1 MDHTIRIL
9 LVDDQKL
16 FVESLKTV
24 VENDAEDIEVVG
36 IANDG
41 LEAVELARELN
52 PEIVVMDVRMP
63 ESDGVEA
70 VEAIQRINPDIRIVM
85 LTTFDDDRYVHEALQ
100 KGAVGYLL
108 KNIAPAKLVSSIR
121 AVRSGNVMIAPR
133 IAGKLLEK
141 AYNDPDSLH
150 KSAFVEDTYEELKP
164 RELEILK
171 LMSTGMGNKQITRKL
186 FLAEQTVRNHISAI
200 YTKLGVHDRYEVIQK
215 AFKLGII

>member
-16 FVESLKTV
+16 FVESLKTG

-52 PEIVVMDVRMP
+52 PEIVVMDVRMS

-70 VEAIQRINPDIRIVM
+70 VEVIQRINPDIRIVM

-133 IAGKLLEK
+133 IAGRLLEK

-150 KSAFVEDTYEELKP
+150 QPAFVEDTYEELKP

>member
-1 MDHTIRIL
+1 
-9 LVDDQKL
+9 
-16 FVESLKTV
+16 
-24 VENDAEDIEVVG
+24 
-36 IANDG
+36 
-41 LEAVELARELN
+41 
-52 PEIVVMDVRMP
+52 
-63 ESDGVEA
+63 
-70 VEAIQRINPDIRIVM
+70 
-85 LTTFDDDRYVHEALQ
+85 
-100 KGAVGYLL
+100 
-108 KNIAPAKLVSSIR
+108 
-121 AVRSGNVMIAPR
+121 MIAPR

-150 KSAFVEDTYEELKP
+150 QSAFVEDTYEELKP